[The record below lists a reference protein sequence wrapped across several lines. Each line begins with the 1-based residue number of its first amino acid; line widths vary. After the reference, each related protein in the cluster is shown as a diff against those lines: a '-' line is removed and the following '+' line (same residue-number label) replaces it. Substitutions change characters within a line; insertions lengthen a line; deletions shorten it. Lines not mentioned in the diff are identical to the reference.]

1 MGNLKHEEFC
11 QLAEIGRQ
19 VAYNITYAE
28 PKKLCPVCM
37 TQYRIQAI
45 PSTTKW
51 PETIGF
57 YGMCLCHE
65 EAFGKTAKAD
75 FSVIRIDM
83 ATIQDSL
90 NRKISVTAICTGLK
104 GVVEAAVD
112 ITLKQRENKNV

>member
-75 FSVIRIDM
+75 FSIIRIDM
-83 ATIQDSL
+83 STM
-90 NRKISVTAICTGLK
+90 NRVGALAVITALK

-112 ITLKQRENKNV
+112 ITLKQREVKGA